1 MRMTRAR
8 QHEHMSLRIGA
19 FFSLGRATYHAHD
32 HLHSVLSKY
41 ENVLMAKEKR
51 ELKIIINKLSK
62 LTHDYDSKKCSLE
75 WQELKE
81 FYPGVWEEYVKG
93 ATE

>member
-19 FFSLGRATYHAHD
+19 FFSLGRATDHAHD
-32 HLHSVLSKY
+32 HLHSVLSEY
-41 ENVLMAKEKR
+41 ENVLTAKEKR
-51 ELKIIINKLSK
+51 ELLNIINKLGK
-62 LTHDYDSKKCSLE
+62 LRIDFDSKKCSLE
-75 WQELKE
+75 WQELRE
-81 FYPGVWEEYVKG
+81 FYPDHWKEYVKG